1 MKRIDM
7 HHHIVP
13 EQYVKGLASIGITE
27 SYGQSFPEW
36 SPEKSLSFM
45 SKVGIDVAVMSI
57 STPGVSFAD
66 VHFSRDLA
74 RSCNE
79 KMAEVKRNYPGRF
92 GGFAAV
98 PLPDVAAAL
107 EELRYGLDELG
118 LDGVCLFTHYGGK
131 YLGDKDFEDFFG
143 ELNQRKT
150 VVFIHP
156 TDPMGQYDPG
166 LGMRNSLIE
175 APFETTRAVANML
188 FTGSMDRYSEI
199 KFILS
204 HGGGTIP
211 YLAWRLALIEY
222 GQKDKPPPVFCKSI
236 YDFLIKGG
244 PVSGLKILK
253 DMYYDTALTTS
264 PAALRALQ
272 ELAGSGHIVFGTDY
286 PFGAKFAPMLAKD
299 LRRYPGFSEQ
309 DMRSIDYGNGRE
321 IFPALELR

>member
-1 MKRIDM
+1 M

-13 EQYVKGLASIGITE
+13 EQYVKGLASMGITE
-27 SYGQSFPEW
+27 SYGQPFPEW

-66 VHFSRDLA
+66 EQFSRDLA
-74 RSCNE
+74 RLCNDH
-79 KMAEVKRNYPGRF
+79 MAEVKRNYPGSF
-92 GGFAAV
+92 GGFVAV
-98 PLPDVAAAL
+98 PLPDVAGAI

-143 ELNQRKT
+143 ELNRRKT

-175 APFETTRAVANML
+175 APFETTRAVANMM
-188 FTGSMDRYSEI
+188 FTGTTDRYSEI

-222 GQKDKPPPVFCKSI
+222 AQKDRRPPVFRSI

-244 PVSGLKILK
+244 PFSGLRILK

-264 PAALRALQ
+264 PYTLKALQ
-272 ELAGSGHIVFGTDY
+272 EFAGSGHIVFGTDY
-286 PFGAKFAPMLAKD
+286 PFGAKIAPILARD
-299 LRRYPGFSEQ
+299 LQRYPGFSEE
-309 DMRSIDYGNGRE
+309 DFRSIDYGNVRE
-321 IFPALELR
+321 LFPSLEPSRSR